1 MSNLTCLLIEDSY
14 IQARIIAQMLSNCDL
29 NVMTALNLQS
39 GLATL
44 KSQHIDLILSDLIL
58 PDAEDGSAA
67 SIIKESYPDIPL
79 IAMTA
84 GCPRNGS
91 GMLLKNA
98 KAAGAEFLLPKPFVF
113 EKIKEVTSEIKS
125 RKRAGGRIPHVLII
139 DDSSTMRIVCQKM
152 LEDSGYRTSLA
163 DSIDS
168 AIEDICVLDLDVILT
183 DINMPGTSPFEF
195 IPILREN
202 MPGVGIVVM
211 TGEEN
216 AKLNDVLLLGADTAL
231 SKPFSQTKLIS
242 AIRNAQVL
250 ASAALIELL
259 KSQKQSA

>member
-1 MSNLTCLLIEDSY
+1 MEKLTCLLIEDSH
-14 IQARIIAQMLSNCDL
+14 IQARIITEMLSNCGL
-29 NVMTALNLQS
+29 NVMTALNLRS

-44 KSQHIDLILSDLIL
+44 EAQSIDLILTDLIL

-67 SIIKESYPDIPL
+67 ATLKETYPDIPL

-98 KAAGAEFLLPKPFVF
+98 KAAGAEFLLPKPFPID
-113 EKIKEVTSEIKS
+113 KLKEATDEIAH
-125 RKRAGGRIPHVLII
+125 RKQNGGRMPHVLII
-139 DDSSTMRIVCQKM
+139 DDSSTMRLVCQKM
-152 LEDSGYRTSLA
+152 LEGNGYRTSLA

-168 AIEDICVLDLDVILT
+168 AIDDICVLDLDVILT
-183 DINMPGTSPFEF
+183 DINMPGTCAIES

-211 TGEEN
+211 TGEQN
-216 AKLNDVLLLGADTAL
+216 TKLNEVLLRGADTAIA
-231 SKPFSQTKLIS
+231 KPFTEQKLLS
-242 AIRNAQVL
+242 AIRNAQIM
-250 ASAALIELL
+250 ASTALIEII
-259 KSQKQSA
+259 KSQKSAA